1 MLKKTVK
8 YVDFDGNERTEDLYF
23 NLTQT
28 ELTEMSVMKNEGLDV
43 YIKKIIESK
52 DSKEILDTFQTIIL
66 MAYGEKSEDGKAF
79 RKKKN
84 GVRLADEFE
93 QTAAYDALFV
103 ELATNEKS
111 AAEFFNGIIPK
122 QANA

>member
-8 YVDFDGNERTEDLYF
+8 YIDFDGNERTEDLYF

-28 ELTEMSVMKNEGLDV
+28 ELTEMSVMKDEGLDV
-43 YIKKIIESK
+43 YIKRIIESK
-52 DSKEILDTFQTIIL
+52 DSREILETFKTIIL
-66 MAYGEKSEDGKAF
+66 MAYGEKSEDGKSF

-84 GVRLADEFE
+84 GIRLADDFE

-103 ELATNEKS
+103 ELATDEK
-111 AAEFFNGIIPK
+111 AAADFFNGIIPK
-122 QANA
+122 QVNA